1 MLNQPDGRI
10 NRAKII
16 IKKTAATTTTAT
28 ATDSRTRVA
37 RANKK
42 IVFFLTRRPQNS
54 RQLPSSAATGS
65 FAVHQLHQPRFSP
78 HRRHRDSYTFLVAA
92 STLTLYGE
100 IFIFNF
106 FSNLFFVFYFHS
118 RILYIYSRRDIWE
131 RIAGDRIMG
140 NVAAGDTAAIII

>member
-1 MLNQPDGRI
+1 M
-10 NRAKII
+10 
-16 IKKTAATTTTAT
+16 
-28 ATDSRTRVA
+28 RVA

-42 IVFFLTRRPQNS
+42 IVFFLTRRPRNS

-78 HRRHRDSYTFLVAA
+78 HRRHRDSYIFIVAVSA
-92 STLTLYGE
+92 LTLYSE

-106 FSNLFFVFYFHS
+106 FSDLFFHS
-118 RILYIYSRRDIWE
+118 RIPYVYGRRDIWE

-140 NVAAGDTAAIII
+140 NVAAGDTAGIII